1 MILLPPPGRGLSRA
15 WTEEIGRL
23 GEAAQLKAFTGAIV
37 LVGCG
42 SFGQPVL
49 PLLVRDLG
57 IEPAPLT
64 VVTADQ
70 RGHALAERL
79 GVRFILTALTT
90 RAPRAADEFVSTWS
104 IEGFLTEG
112 TQPAELG
119 GGTAKAA
126 LPTDGRRLTADG
138 PWVYLLRP
146 GVDVRVRSWAPA
158 ADPFVGYLITHMES
172 LSIADHLTLRE
183 HWRIAYRPTVY
194 YAYCPCPDTILS
206 LHDLLARSFAPPPRS
221 RILAEEIVSGQD
233 ELGVLLA
240 GHPGRLLVRLAT
252 RHRGGAG
259 HCAARQCHRA
269 AGGCRD
275 LGRLGGGLRAAK
287 AWPGGA

>member
-1 MILLPPPGRGLSRA
+1 M
-15 WTEEIGRL
+15 

-42 SFGQPVL
+42 SFGQAVL

-57 IEPAPLT
+57 IEPARLT

-104 IEGFLTEG
+104 VEGFLTEG

-119 GGTAKAA
+119 WGTAKAA

-183 HWRIAYRPTVY
+183 QGGSSTGRPFTTPIARARTRSCRSTSCWRAVSRRRRGT
-194 YAYCPCPDTILS
+194 
-206 LHDLLARSFAPPPRS
+206 

-240 GHPGRLLVRLAT
+240 GHP
-252 RHRGGAG
+252 RGAFWFGSQLGIAEAPAIVP
-259 HCAARQCHRA
+259 HANVTALQVA
-269 AGGCRD
+269 AGI
-275 LGRLGGGLRAAK
+275 LGGLAAAMRAAK
-287 AWPGGA
+287 AWLGGA